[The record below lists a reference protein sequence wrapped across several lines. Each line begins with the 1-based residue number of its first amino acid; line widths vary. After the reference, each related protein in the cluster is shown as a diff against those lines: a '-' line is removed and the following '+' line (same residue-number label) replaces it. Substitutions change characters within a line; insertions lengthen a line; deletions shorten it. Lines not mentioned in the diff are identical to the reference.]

1 MRTPDRSS
9 ASRRNWLRRSTQTLG
24 LAVLG
29 VSFGLGAANSA
40 HAADQFTDWGWPL
53 PYEKVSDKSVQ
64 WLKDKGWWPIHVAF
78 QPTWGG
84 GATINIVMDRLEL
97 LKKRGVDTKFQ
108 GFVGGPAVNE
118 VIVSSRFQVANGG
131 NLPFA
136 LLLDKRVPVKSIAIV
151 TPNIA
156 HALVVPNDSPIK
168 SFKDLK
174 GSNPPATIGL
184 VTGSSGEF
192 YVQAAAQAN
201 GIEIGKDV
209 ILKNMPPAEQMLLP
223 RGLTAVATWD
233 PIISMMTHERK
244 NGRVVDTIYPY
255 NMYEGTFYVRDEL
268 IQNVPDVVQAFSDAF
283 AEAVLWTRRNPQKA
297 VDLTAEDPSVKLFP
311 KAVLLQQI
319 ELYNNYYKPTY
330 IFPHGEFWG
339 QANASLFKWMQ
350 EQNRISRPMTAQDF
364 AASIDDRFMKRTFER
379 LGWAVPAQPPFI
391 PKGWTGSPAKTPY
404 PPYLTPLDGKP
415 QVFPETGDLVKPW
428 GFAGQ
433 MHAPK

>member
-1 MRTPDRSS
+1 MQVLATVRTS
-9 ASRRNWLRRSTQTLG
+9 AAKYAKRFTYAVAMAG
-24 LAVLG
+24 VLAMSPALQ
-29 VSFGLGAANSA
+29 AASG
-40 HAADQFTDWGWPL
+40 DFTDWGWPQ
-53 PYEKVSDKSVQ
+53 PYEKVSPKSIQ
-64 WLKDKGWWPIHVAF
+64 WLKDKGWWPVNVAF

-97 LKKRGVDTKFQ
+97 LQKRGVEAKFQ

-118 VIVSSRFQVANGG
+118 AIVAARFQVANGG

-151 TPNIA
+151 TPNIL
-156 HALVVPNDSPIK
+156 HALVVPKDSPIK
-168 SFKDLK
+168 SIKDLK

-192 YVQAAAQAN
+192 YFQAAAQAN

-223 RGLTAVATWD
+223 SGLTAVATWD
-233 PIISMMTHERK
+233 PIVSMMVNERK
-244 NGRVVDTIYPY
+244 NGRIVDTIYPY

-283 AEAVLWTRRNPQKA
+283 AEAVLWARRNPQKA

-319 ELYNNYYKPTY
+319 EAYNNFYKPTY
-330 IFPHGEFWG
+330 IYPHAEFWG
-339 QANASLFKWMQ
+339 QVNADLFKWMYDQ
-350 EQNRISRPMTAQDF
+350 KRISRLMSAEDF
-364 AASIDDRFMKRTFER
+364 AASIDRRFMARTFER
-379 LGWAVPAQPPFI
+379 LGWSVPSMPPFI
-391 PKGWTGSPAKTPY
+391 PNNWSGSPSKTPY
-404 PPYLTPLDGKP
+404 PPYVTPLDTRPP
-415 QVFPETGDLVKPW
+415 QPFPEAGDLVKPW
-428 GFAGQ
+428 SFAGQ
-433 MHAPK
+433 LHQPR